1 MTGAGDD
8 KTIAGSGGTVQVS
21 VADGV
26 ADVQLNR
33 PAKLNALTAEM
44 FADLLEVG
52 LLIRKRSDVRAV
64 VLSGSGRGFCA
75 GLDLSAFSAMA
86 EDTDWRKPTAE
97 LLTPDDPLFE
107 LNRGQRA
114 AAVWGTV
121 PAPVIAAVHGPA
133 FGGGLQIM
141 LHADIRILAPSARLC
156 VAEARW
162 GLVPDMGGTQL
173 LPRLVGTDVAM
184 ELTCTAR
191 TFDGTEAAEL
201 GLATRISD
209 DPYAAALELATTI
222 AGHNPEAIR
231 ASKALLNSSWEL
243 SLRDGLAAERTAMAQ
258 LARSPNQREAV
269 RAHQKNRQPEFTD
282 PPAPADRERTHH
294 A

>member
-1 MTGAGDD
+1 MRA
-8 KTIAGSGGTVQVS
+8 TV
-21 VADGV
+21 AEGV
-26 ADVQLNR
+26 ADVALNR

-52 LLIRKRSDVRAV
+52 LLVRDRSDVRAV

-75 GLDLSAFSAMA
+75 GLDLGAFAAM
-86 EDTDWRKPTAE
+86 EQDTDWRKPTTE
-97 LLTPDDPLFE
+97 LLAPDDPLFE

-121 PAPVIAAVHGPA
+121 AAPVIAAVHGPA
-133 FGGGLQIM
+133 FGGGLQIA

-191 TFDGTEAAEL
+191 TFSGAEAAEL
-201 GLATRISD
+201 GLATRTSE
-209 DPYAAALELATTI
+209 DPHAAALELATTI
-222 AGHNPEAIR
+222 AGHNPDAIR
-231 ASKALLNSSWEL
+231 ASKALLTGSWEL
-243 SLRDGLAAERTAMAQ
+243 SLRDGLAAERTAMARI
-258 LARSPNQREAV
+258 ARSPNQREAV
-269 RAHQKNRQPEFTD
+269 RAQQENRQPEFTD
-282 PPAPADRERTHH
+282 PSAGADRERTHH

>member
-1 MTGAGDD
+1 MSHENIIEGR
-8 KTIAGSGGTVQVS
+8 GGTVRAT
-21 VADGV
+21 VAEGV
-26 ADVQLNR
+26 ADVALNR

-52 LLIRKRSDVRAV
+52 LLVRDRSDVRAV

-75 GLDLSAFSAMA
+75 GLDLGAFAAM
-86 EDTDWRKPTAE
+86 EQDTDWRKPTTE
-97 LLTPDDPLFE
+97 LLAPDDPLFE

-121 PAPVIAAVHGPA
+121 AAPVIAAVHGPA
-133 FGGGLQIM
+133 FGGGLQIA

-191 TFDGTEAAEL
+191 TFSGAEAAEL
-201 GLATRISD
+201 GLATRTSE
-209 DPYAAALELATTI
+209 DPHAAALELATTI
-222 AGHNPEAIR
+222 AGHNPDAIR
-231 ASKALLNSSWEL
+231 ASKALLTGSWEL
-243 SLRDGLAAERTAMAQ
+243 SLRDGLAAERTAMARI
-258 LARSPNQREAV
+258 ARSPNQREAV
-269 RAHQKNRQPEFTD
+269 RAQQENRQPEFTD
-282 PPAPADRERTHH
+282 PSAGADRERTHH